1 MAAQGNIIDTG
12 RRRPIRRVVDL
23 GMNTASSSTM
33 VLMISIL
40 FLGIASALIPSSPQ
54 EQTRRAI
61 KSIKN
66 AIERHKTEQLQ
77 QLLLQQPPPGGRP
90 CRLYVDY
97 LIPLPPE
104 TVAADI
110 DPWPGGL
117 AQMYPYAEAIC
128 QEILKGIVMDDGP
141 SSSSSSSSGSSCS
154 SQVLDASDCC
164 GLLIQESKISAKEDV
179 AALLFPGVDQLDLME
194 QVDAMVG
201 PERTLLIFNKQFQRV
216 SDFGGMTNLLLWG
229 GRGTNNPKQVKAQR
243 VIFDSFVQGFAFQEF
258 ACRGEDTKLLYEAP
272 LGWTACVICD
282 ENVEVGAREIEL
294 MSSQPNRPTY
304 DVLEAKINQVLPEP
318 LWMRKM
324 GEAEEKGFKFQR

>member
-12 RRRPIRRVVDL
+12 RRRPIRRVVDV
-23 GMNTASSSTM
+23 GRNTASSSTM

-40 FLGIASALIPSSPQ
+40 LMGIASALIPASPQ

-66 AIERHKTEQLQ
+66 AIERHKTEQQQLQ
-77 QLLLQQPPPGGRP
+77 QQPAGRP

-117 AQMYPYAEAIC
+117 AQMYPYAETIC
-128 QEILKGIVMDDGP
+128 QEILKGIVDDGL
-141 SSSSSSSSGSSCS
+141 SSRSSSSSGSSCS

-164 GLLIQESKISAKEDV
+164 GLLIQESKISAKGDV

-216 SDFGGMTNLLLWG
+216 SDFGMNSLWG
-229 GRGTNNPKQVKAQR
+229 GTNPKQVKAQR
-243 VIFDSFVQGFAFQEF
+243 VIFDPFVQGFAFQEF

-294 MSSQPNRPTY
+294 MTSQPNRPTY